1 MKTCQCSFRNQGRL
15 GLFKGACGLSES
27 AGGYAR
33 VELSGGKGRVGVTES
48 KGKAELGHSVR
59 PGDLRSRPILMD
71 VA

>member
-15 GLFKGACGLSES
+15 GLFKGACGPSER

-33 VELSGGKGRVGVTES
+33 VELSGGRGRVGVAAS
-48 KGKAELGHSVR
+48 KGKAELGQSVR
-59 PGDLRSRPILMD
+59 PCALRCRPILMD